1 MFMVDFNITK
11 IDYIYNL
18 FDIDT
23 IKELSKNDIEIKKR
37 RFTFVTVGRLDNGKN
52 HRSWFMDY
60 WRRTS

>member
-1 MFMVDFNITK
+1 MVDFNITK

-52 HRSWFMDY
+52 HRS
-60 WRRTS
+60 